1 MAKKKVTRK
10 ELFNEPDEFITFSAK
25 LLKIMAT
32 YKVQLLYGIGLLILI
47 GIIFSGTSYFSYRS
61 ESQAF
66 VMLEKTINKYK
77 GSLEK
82 NGPEKAFKEV
92 KNDFVKI
99 IDNYSGN
106 RGGKIARIEFANISI
121 NAGDTDGAIDL
132 YRKALEDFNDDQTVK
147 NIILSSLGYAY
158 EEKSDSKSAIKY
170 FEMTISEPD
179 TFLKDE
185 ALFNLGRIYAAMG
198 NKKMSSDAYK
208 KIVSEFA
215 DSFYLSIAKER
226 S

>member
-121 NAGDTDGAIDL
+121 NGGDTDGAIDL
-132 YRKALEDFNDDQTVK
+132 YRKALEDFKDDQTVK

-158 EEKSDSKSAIKY
+158 EEKSDSKSAVKY
-170 FEMTISEPD
+170 FEMIISEPD
-179 TFLKDE
+179 TFL
-185 ALFNLGRIYAAMG
+185 
-198 NKKMSSDAYK
+198 
-208 KIVSEFA
+208 
-215 DSFYLSIAKER
+215 
-226 S
+226 

>member
-10 ELFNEPDEFITFSAK
+10 ELLNAPDEFITFSGK

-32 YKVQLLYGIGLLILI
+32 YKVQLLYAVGLLILI
-47 GIIFSGTSYFSYRS
+47 GIIFSGISYFSYRS
-61 ESQAF
+61 EGQAF
-66 VMLEKTINKYK
+66 AMLEKTMKNYEV
-77 GSLEK
+77 SLKK
-82 NGPEKAFKEV
+82 NGSEKAFKEI
-92 KNDFVKI
+92 KNDFIKI
-99 IDNYSGN
+99 IDKYSGN
-106 RGGKIARIEFANISI
+106 SGGKIARIEFANISI

-132 YRKALEDFNDDQTVK
+132 YRKALEDFSDNQTVK
-147 NIILSSLGYAY
+147 NIILNNLGYAY
-158 EEKSDSKSAIKY
+158 EEKNDLKSAVKY
-170 FEMTISEPD
+170 FEMIVSEPD

-198 NKKMSSDAYK
+198 NEKMSRDAYK

-215 DSFYLSIAKER
+215 GSFYLAIAKER